1 MSKLLRTELK
11 EIVKECLVEILA
23 EGLAA
28 GSQRSIVNEQP
39 TRRKL
44 SKKPSMQRSS
54 HLDNIVYNKKVE
66 TKKKNIRKTVLESKI
81 TADPIL
87 NELLADTAVSTL
99 QEQAAAEGRK
109 GAQRTAIAGDAAA
122 RLMDQSSPEDLFGG
136 SANKWAQLAFSSK

>member
-28 GSQRSIVNEQP
+28 GS
-39 TRRKL
+39 RKPIDKQYTKQDL
-44 SKKPSMQRSS
+44 RESGTQKST
-54 HLDNIVYNKKVE
+54 HLDNIVYNRKVE
-66 TKKKNIRKTVLESKI
+66 KKKKNIRKTVLESNI

-109 GAQRTAIAGDAAA
+109 GTQRSAVGGDAAA
-122 RLMDQSSPEDLFGG
+122 RLMDQSNPEDPFGN